1 MSKGDSGGPLYMSR
15 VTSSG
20 RAVLDGL
27 DPFYLVGVVSFG
39 SKVCGAG
46 TPGVYTR
53 VHNYIPWIQEQIGA

>member
-1 MSKGDSGGPLYMSR
+1 MSR

-20 RAVLDGL
+20 RSVLDGL
-27 DPFYLVGVVSFG
+27 NPFYLVGVVSFG

-53 VHNYIPWIQEQIGA
+53 VHSYVPWIQQHIGAKQL